1 MTLDIL
7 SIFAA
12 IALHELAHVL
22 AALLLGVKVKRF
34 GLCWRGVYIVREAG
48 TDWQNLLISL
58 AGPLSNFVASYISL
72 AVLHRGAIFCAM
84 NLVIGS
90 INMLPLPCS
99 DGLRAYK
106 LVRGITSRARLSDL
120 RSHKENSYTSRP
132 DDGSGTPLR

>member
-12 IALHELAHVL
+12 IALHELAHVV
-22 AALLLGVKVKRF
+22 AAVVLGVKVKRF

-58 AGPLSNFVASYISL
+58 TGPLSNFVASYVSL
-72 AVLHRGAIFCAM
+72 AVVHRGAIFCAM

-90 INMLPLPCS
+90 INLLPLPHS
-99 DGLRAYK
+99 DGMRAYK
-106 LVRGITSRARLSDL
+106 LVKGIMSRARLNDL
-120 RSHKENSYTSRP
+120 RSHKANNSASRS
-132 DDGSGTPLR
+132 DDGRDTPLR